1 MYTQSHSGLQGQAIR
16 EAKGSGE
23 ERPYHLLTAYFSIP
37 DSGSCAELR
46 GQRSPWS
53 PSVIGTALHFPHAG
67 GLVRGAA
74 VDSLSLGSPQR
85 CRLWPG
91 LWRGGGR
98 REVSPKH
105 LQARTKSSSPL
116 PLAGRALAGSC
127 QPGRQGRGLKSSTDS
142 QQPARSPGCR
152 QPRCA
157 VPLELSLGYHLCRVR
172 CRLLRRGRGAL
183 GLPCGQREGGIAAGR
198 QAEGRKE
205 GGRAD

>member
-1 MYTQSHSGLQGQAIR
+1 MYVQSHSGLQGQAIQ

-23 ERPYHLLTAYFSIP
+23 ERLYHLLSACFSIP
-37 DSGSCAELR
+37 VSSSCAEQR

-53 PSVIGTALHFPHAG
+53 PSVIGTALHFLHLG
-67 GLVRGAA
+67 GLVWGAA
-74 VDSLSLGSPQR
+74 IDCLSRGNLLG
-85 CRLWPG
+85 CRLRPG
-91 LWRGGGR
+91 LWRGAPRSAR
-98 REVSPKH
+98 RPR
-105 LQARTKSSSPL
+105 RTRTETSSPL
-116 PLAGRALAGSC
+116 PLAGSALTGSC
-127 QPGRQGRGLKSSTDS
+127 QLGRQGRALKSTTDT

-172 CRLLRRGRGAL
+172 CRLLRRGRVAL